1 MFIGTLFMKKLVST
15 SLFIL
20 LAVAGFSAGLLRFQA
35 RNIQIFR
42 EAAINRCGIT
52 EYESYLQSINPQR
65 AQEKAEYDRTI
76 ANIAAARDNNPS
88 VQGGTIT
95 IPVVV
100 HIVWNTASQN
110 ITDNQV
116 LSQIQVLNEDYSRT
130 NADAGN
136 TPSYFQGVAANTDI
150 QFCLAQT
157 DPNGNP
163 TTGIERRQIATDVTF
178 NMNNNVKNFNTDGLN
193 AWDVSRYLN
202 IWVCHL
208 TQGLLGYAEFPTSS
222 YSNTY
227 GVVIGFPYFGSNFTS
242 YGNNFSLSSA
252 YNRGRTT
259 THEIGHCFNLIHI
272 WGDDGTGCSGTD
284 QCNDTPNQ
292 ADEHYGCPSTI
303 QISCTN
309 GPNGDMYQNYMD
321 YTDDA
326 CMNMF
331 TLNQKSRMLA
341 VLNSSPYN
349 TLQSS
354 TVCNN
359 AAGNDAGIS
368 AIVHPN
374 GTACSTTFNP
384 VVTITNYGTNPLTSA
399 TINYRIDA
407 GPIQTYTWTGN
418 LATNA
423 TANVML
429 NSITSATGTH
439 TFSAYTSN
447 PNSGTDANAGNDQS
461 QSTYTVNTSAL
472 ALPYS
477 EGFEST
483 TFPPNG
489 ITISNPDNGVTWAR
503 STAAASSG
511 SASAFMDNF
520 DYNANGQIDEMLLPT
535 LNLSSATSP
544 VITFQ
549 LAYRLFT
556 DPAAN
561 PNYSDTL
568 KVLISTDC
576 GVSWTTLWSKSGSAL
591 TTVSPNYGSSE
602 FVPGANDWRWEIIP
616 LSQYQFSGGAMIK
629 FSHTTDFENNLYI
642 DDINIHEATGIEN
655 NSMPFAVDVYPNPAD
670 AVLNITTTFVNPE
683 FLTIRLLN
691 PLGQVIEENNYGF
704 TSGGTFTLDVSDRPE
719 GVYFAEIIAGNRRSV
734 KRVVIR
740 D

>member
-1 MFIGTLFMKKLVST
+1 MKKPVLVILFSIL
-15 SLFIL
+15 SLGVF
-20 LAVAGFSAGLLRFQA
+20 ASGLLQYQA
-35 RNIQIFR
+35 HSIKQLRQIP
-42 EAAINRCGIT
+42 INRCGISQ
-52 EYESYLQSINPQR
+52 YEMYLDSIHPER
-65 AQEKAEYDRTI
+65 AAERIAYDQMISEKAAEYSS
-76 ANIAAARDNNPS
+76 NPS

-100 HIVWNTASQN
+100 HIVWNTAGQN

-130 NADAGN
+130 NADAAN
-136 TPSYFQGVAANTDI
+136 TPSYFQGVAANPDI

-163 TTGIERRQIATDVTF
+163 TTGIERRQIGTNVVF
-178 NMNNNVKNFNTDGLN
+178 NTNDNVKFFSSSGMN
-193 AWDVSRYLN
+193 AWDVSRYFN
-202 IWVCHL
+202 IWVCNL
-208 TQGLLGYAEFPTSS
+208 TPGLLGYAEFPTASL
-222 YSNTY
+222 SNTY

-242 YGNNFSLSSA
+242 YGNGYSLSSA

-259 THEIGHCFNLIHI
+259 THEIGHCLNLIHI
-272 WGDDGTGCSGTD
+272 WGDDGSGCSGTD

-349 TLQSS
+349 ALQSS

-368 AIVHPN
+368 AILNPN

-407 GPIQTYTWTGN
+407 GPIQVYNWTGN

-423 TANVML
+423 TQNVTL
-429 NSITSATGTH
+429 NSMTSATGTH
-439 TFSAYTSN
+439 TFSAYTLN

-461 QSTYTVNTSAL
+461 TSTYTVSSGSV

-483 TFPPNG
+483 TFPTNG
-489 ITISNPDNGVTWAR
+489 ITINNPDNAVTWAR
-503 STAAASSG
+503 TTTAASSG
-511 SASAFMDNF
+511 TASAFMDNF
-520 DYNANGQIDEMLLPT
+520 DYNANGQVDEMVLPA
-535 LNLSSATSP
+535 LNLNSATSP

-549 LAYRLFT
+549 LAYKLFT
-556 DPAAN
+556 DPTIS

-576 GVSWTTLWSKSGSAL
+576 GVTWTTLFSKSGAAL
-591 TTVSPNYGSSE
+591 TTTTPNYGSAE
-602 FVPGANDWRWEIIP
+602 FTPGANDWRWEIIP
-616 LSQYQFSGGAMIK
+616 LNQFQFSGGAIIK
-629 FSHTTDFENNLYI
+629 FRHTTDFENNLYI
-642 DDINIHEATGIEN
+642 DDINIHESTGIEQASSDFDVN
-655 NSMPFAVDVYPNPAD
+655 VYPNPAND
-670 AVLNITTTFVNPE
+670 NVNINVE
-683 FLTIRLLN
+683 LLQQQDLSIRLIN
-691 PLGQVIEENNYGF
+691 PLGQIISAQTIRN
-704 TSGGTFTLDVSDRPE
+704 SHGGTFTIDVSDEAP
-719 GVYFAEIIAGNRRSV
+719 GVYFAEIIAGNQRIMRRI
-734 KRVVIR
+734 VIQE
-740 D
+740 